1 MITLYAVMIFFFTYF
16 YSVVVIDP
24 KDMADNIKRYG
35 GFIPGIRAGKP
46 TEDYITFVVN
56 RVTFLGAIFLVGI
69 SLLPYLI
76 QGVTGAN
83 LDIGGTSALI
93 AVGVALDVAQQLEA
107 HLIMRNYEGFV
118 KKGKISGRR

>member
-1 MITLYAVMIFFFTYF
+1 
-16 YSVVVIDP
+16 
-24 KDMADNIKRYG
+24 
-35 GFIPGIRAGKP
+35 
-46 TEDYITFVVN
+46 
-56 RVTFLGAIFLVGI
+56 
-69 SLLPYLI
+69 LI

-83 LDIGGTSALI
+83 LGIGGTSALI